1 MPWEAKMRFDKA
13 IHYKTLKMKHR
24 IIVKKP
30 GKDAKCISRRSQER
44 KL

>member
-13 IHYKTLKMKHR
+13 IHDKMLRMKPR

-30 GKDAKCISRRSQER
+30 GKDGK
-44 KL
+44 KKPV